1 MQISKNRCSPDKKQY
16 SHVYFQVVDPAGLE
30 PATPAL
36 SRRCSNQLSY
46 GSEVPSVGGCGPRFQ
61 AGSPPPFI
69 NGGGKETR
77 TPDIKLA
84 KLALYQ
90 LSYTP
95 R

>member
-1 MQISKNRCSPDKKQY
+1 MQISKNNCVIASQKQF
-16 SHVYFQVVDPAGLE
+16 SESGAVVDPAGLE

-46 GSEVPSVGGCGPRFQ
+46 GSEVPSRGQVSRGYRQAPRLH
-61 AGSPPPFI
+61 FI
-69 NGGGKETR
+69 GGGKETR

-90 LSYTP
+90 LS
-95 R
+95 